1 MIDRKTFFKNFFD
14 VLSTIIMF
22 LSIFVLLFSIYTA
35 YNYKNNPEEAYLFG
49 YKPVL
54 VLTGSMEPTLK
65 TNSVAIVK
73 KINYNE
79 VKKDD
84 ILMYKIEDKVI
95 THRVIEKNK
104 NEIITKGD
112 NNQSKD
118 AYLIKKEN
126 VKGIVVYKLNFLSV
140 PISEIIPDG
149 IKGEINKF
157 AIVKW
162 IVFPIFAISMLCIIK
177 NAIIKLIK
185 EGKKEKDN
193 NFKNAFEKGELPDGE
208 Q

>member
-1 MIDRKTFFKNFFD
+1 MDRKTLIKNFFD
-14 VLSTIIMF
+14 TLSTIIMF
-22 LSIFVLLFSIYTA
+22 LSIFILLFSIYTA
-35 YNYKNNPEEAYLFG
+35 YNYKNNLEEAYLFG

-65 TNSVAIVK
+65 TNSVAVVK
-73 KINYNE
+73 KIDYNE
-79 VKKDD
+79 VKKND
-84 ILMYKIEDKVI
+84 ILMYKIEDKII

-104 NEIITKGD
+104 NGIITKGD

-149 IKGEINKF
+149 IKGEVNKF

-162 IVFPIFAISMLCIIK
+162 VVFPIFAICMLCLIK

-185 EGKKEKDN
+185 EDRKEKDS
-193 NFKNAFEKGELPDGE
+193 NFKNAFEKGERPDGE